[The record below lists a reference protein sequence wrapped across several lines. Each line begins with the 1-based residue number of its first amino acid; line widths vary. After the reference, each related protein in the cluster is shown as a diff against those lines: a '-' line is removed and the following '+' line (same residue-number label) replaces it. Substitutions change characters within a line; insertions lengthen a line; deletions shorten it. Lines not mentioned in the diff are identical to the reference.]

1 MLALQGAVREHIDMF
16 AALGVGAFAVAD
28 THTLAAVDAIVIPGG
43 ESTAI
48 SRLLETSGMLAPL
61 RRRIEEGLP
70 ALGTCA
76 GMIMLAD
83 EVLDGRPDQHQL
95 GGIDISVRR
104 NAFGRQV
111 DSFETDL
118 EVDGLDRPF
127 HAVFIRAPIVERA
140 GPGVETLASVE
151 GSDGTLRAVLCR
163 QGSRMVSAFHPE
175 LSGDPR
181 LHDMFLTIAFDPG
194 AAVGT
199 APGSR
204 TNL

>member
-1 MLALQGAVREHIDMF
+1 MLE
-16 AALGVGAFAVAD
+16 
-28 THTLAAVDAIVIPGG
+28 
-43 ESTAI
+43 
-48 SRLLETSGMLAPL
+48 PL
-61 RRRIEEGLP
+61 RRRIQEGLP

-76 GMIMLAD
+76 GMILLAD

-140 GPGVETLASVE
+140 GAGVETLASVE
-151 GSDGTLRAVLCR
+151 GSDGTRRAVLCR

-181 LHDMFLTIAFDPG
+181 LHEMFLTIAFG
-194 AAVGT
+194 TGAVGT
-199 APGSR
+199 APVPR

>member
-1 MLALQGAVREHIDMF
+1 MF
-16 AALGVGAFAVAD
+16 EALGVGASAVAD
-28 THTLAAVDAIVIPGG
+28 APALASVDAIVIPGG

-48 SRLLETSGMLAPL
+48 SRLLETSGMLGPL
-61 RRRIEEGLP
+61 RRRIEEGIP
-70 ALGTCA
+70 AFGTCA
-76 GMIMLAD
+76 GMILLAG

-118 EVDGLDRPF
+118 DVKGLDPPF

-140 GPGVETLASVE
+140 GVGVETLASIE
-151 GSDGTLRAVLCR
+151 GYDGTRRAVLCR
-163 QGSRMVSAFHPE
+163 QGCRMVSAFHPE

-181 LHDMFLTIAFDPG
+181 LHEMFLTIAFDRD
-194 AAVGT
+194 ATVGT
-199 APGSR
+199 ASRSR

>member
-1 MLALQGAVREHIDMF
+1 MF
-16 AALGVGAFAVAD
+16 AALGVGASAVTD
-28 THTLAAVDAIVIPGG
+28 TATLAGVDAIVIPGG

-48 SRLLETSGMLAPL
+48 SRLLETSGMLDPL

-76 GMIMLAD
+76 GMILLAD

-118 EVDGLDRPF
+118 AVAGLDRPF
-127 HAVFIRAPIVERA
+127 HAVFIRAPIVERSGA
-140 GPGVETLASVE
+140 GVETLASVE
-151 GSDGTLRAVLCR
+151 GSDGRRRAVLCR
-163 QGSRMVSAFHPE
+163 QGPRMVSAFHPE

-181 LHDMFLTIAFDPG
+181 LHEMFLTIAFDPG
-194 AAVGT
+194 VTVGT

>member
-1 MLALQGAVREHIDMF
+1 MADAPALAS
-16 AALGVGAFAVAD
+16 
-28 THTLAAVDAIVIPGG
+28 VDAIVIPGG

-48 SRLLETSGMLAPL
+48 SRLLETSGMLGPL
-61 RRRIEEGLP
+61 RRRIEEGIP
-70 ALGTCA
+70 AFGTCA
-76 GMIMLAD
+76 GMILLAG

-118 EVDGLDRPF
+118 DVKGLDPPF

-140 GPGVETLASVE
+140 GVGVETLASIE
-151 GSDGTLRAVLCR
+151 GYDGTRRAVLCR
-163 QGSRMVSAFHPE
+163 QGCRMVSAFHPE

-181 LHDMFLTIAFDPG
+181 LHEMFLTIAFDRD
-194 AAVGT
+194 ATVGT
-199 APGSR
+199 ASRSR